1 MYREKD
7 RKENRRKEM
16 DVIPPG
22 IRLTEEK
29 DMSFSGYSKRID
41 DPEYQSAYQ
50 GYNTADCS
58 CNICSDVYFQVSAF
72 LSGSSGTVSD
82 PCKVQQQMD
91 DHETQRD
98 HTYRKMKIIQLGV
111 GEDEPSAR
119 SGPLVRIED
128 PLKKSGYDYNSTEE
142 PCANINDEIAFCSFH
157 AEPRLITGYSL
168 PRHQR
173 KYLPPRRMMMQPSRK
188 FGQSS
193 VKS

>member
-1 MYREKD
+1 MYREKV
-7 RKENRRKEM
+7 N
-16 DVIPPG
+16 
-22 IRLTEEK
+22 
-29 DMSFSGYSKRID
+29 

-72 LSGSSGTVSD
+72 RSESSGTVSD
-82 PCKVQQQMD
+82 PLLVQQQMND
-91 DHETQRD
+91 YETKRD
-98 HTYRKMKIIQLGV
+98 QTCCKMDIIQLAV

-119 SGPLVRIED
+119 SGPLVRIEE
-128 PLKKSGYDYNSTEE
+128 PLKKSGYDYNSTV
-142 PCANINDEIAFCSFH
+142 
-157 AEPRLITGYSL
+157 TGYSL

>member
-1 MYREKD
+1 
-7 RKENRRKEM
+7 
-16 DVIPPG
+16 
-22 IRLTEEK
+22 
-29 DMSFSGYSKRID
+29 
-41 DPEYQSAYQ
+41 
-50 GYNTADCS
+50 
-58 CNICSDVYFQVSAF
+58 
-72 LSGSSGTVSD
+72 
-82 PCKVQQQMD
+82 MD

-142 PCANINDEIAFCSFH
+142 PCTNINDKIAFCSFH